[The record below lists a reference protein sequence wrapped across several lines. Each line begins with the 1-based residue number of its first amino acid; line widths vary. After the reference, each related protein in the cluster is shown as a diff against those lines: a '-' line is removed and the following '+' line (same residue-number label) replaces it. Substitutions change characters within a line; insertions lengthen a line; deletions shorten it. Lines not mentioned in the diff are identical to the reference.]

1 MAFFESLI
9 NKMMSSEYINNEN
22 KKLISEKI
30 FQNKLMNNTD
40 ISHTINE

>member
-1 MAFFESLI
+1 
-9 NKMMSSEYINNEN
+9 MMSSEYINNEN

-40 ISHTINE
+40 ISHK